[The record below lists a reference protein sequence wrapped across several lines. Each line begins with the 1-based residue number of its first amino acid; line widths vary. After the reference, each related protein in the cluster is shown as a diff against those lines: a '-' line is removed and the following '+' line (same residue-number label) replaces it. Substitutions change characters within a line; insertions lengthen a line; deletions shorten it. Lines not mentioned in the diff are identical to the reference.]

1 MYDLLIPPPPP
12 PTLPSPPL
20 LQYHYLITT
29 IATITTTTT
38 ELPLNMEGSQ
48 QYFIIRSPQLQVV
61 HPCICPSV
69 RRFVRTSVSFTPYRP
84 ALVTVTDATRLVLRH
99 PVYGKQDINVLF
111 TLYSILGHG
120 KIELMRCAVVWC
132 VCVCGVCWC
141 GVCGVVW

>member
-1 MYDLLIPPPPP
+1 M
-12 PTLPSPPL
+12 S
-20 LQYHYLITT
+20 
-29 IATITTTTT
+29 
-38 ELPLNMEGSQ
+38 
-48 QYFIIRSPQLQVV
+48 V
-61 HPCICPSV
+61 HPCVCPSV

-132 VCVCGVCWC
+132 VVCVGYVDMVWCAVCVGYVDMVWCGEVCCVMVCCVCGVCWY
-141 GVCGVVW
+141 GVVW